1 MELKPCP
8 FCGGKAGL
16 RCDDYI
22 NGYTVAAPDYV
33 IECEAPADQC
43 PSHLRMADQDI
54 DQLVAAWNRRAILT
68 PPAPSASPDV
78 QALVEALSGMLAIW
92 EKTYYGGGAQHV
104 RNADIEK
111 HSHVMRAALAPFT
124 GAKP

>member
-1 MELKPCP
+1 MEIELKPCP

-78 QALVEALSGMLAIW
+78 QALVESMPIPPKFVVQGSYEHGLADGIHQCRR
-92 EKTYYGGGAQHV
+92 AI
-104 RNADIEK
+104 RN
-111 HSHVMRAALAPFT
+111 ALAPFT